1 MTFARWLKFIY
12 LLILVYL
19 DSFKVKSMDF
29 KQRYQ
34 RLNHWCKEFFRRMPF
49 KLNVMGLENLE
60 PNQSYYYVSNHQG
73 SFDPV
78 VLVAAN
84 PNAHTYISKS
94 ENLKLPVIG
103 KWGKLIGFI
112 PFKREAFDE
121 NVTML
126 REASRKLKKGQ
137 SICVF
142 PEGTRSKSNELIYFK
157 AGALVPAY
165 LAKVAIVPTS
175 MVNAFQLDHSKVDSI
190 TVIYGKPIHYADYKD
205 LTYDQSMK
213 MIVEVIQDQIT
224 FTLNQI

>member
-1 MTFARWLKFIY
+1 MTFVRWLKFIN
-12 LLILVYL
+12 LLILVYI

-49 KLNVMGLENLE
+49 KLNVKGLENLDS
-60 PNQSYYYVSNHQG
+60 NQAYYYVSNHQG

-103 KWGKLIGFI
+103 KWGRLIGFI

-121 NVTML
+121 NVTMI

-142 PEGTRSKSNELIYFK
+142 PEGTRSKSNDLINFK

-165 LAKVAIVPTS
+165 LAKVAIIPTS
-175 MVNAFQLDHSKVDSI
+175 MVNSYQLDHSKVQPI
-190 TVIYGKPIHYADYKD
+190 TVIYGKPLLYIDYKD
-205 LTYDQSMK
+205 LTYEALMLK
-213 MIVEVIQDQIT
+213 IVEVIQTQIT
-224 FTLNQI
+224 SVLD